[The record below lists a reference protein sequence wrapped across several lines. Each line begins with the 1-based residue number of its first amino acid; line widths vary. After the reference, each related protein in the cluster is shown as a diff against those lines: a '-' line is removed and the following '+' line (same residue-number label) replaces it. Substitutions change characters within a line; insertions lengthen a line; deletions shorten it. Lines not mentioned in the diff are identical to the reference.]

1 MAISLMTDKKYSTYV
16 QTFTRNYTVLLK
28 TNESKPDV
36 ISPDQSAIPKVTVR
50 EVEVVIKKM
59 EENKAPG
66 TDEIT
71 RVKELKRIN

>member
-1 MAISLMTDKKYSTYV
+1 MTDKKYSTYL
-16 QTFTRNYTVLLK
+16 QTFTRNYTVLK

-50 EVEVVIKKM
+50 EVEVVIKEM

-71 RVKELKRIN
+71 RDIIKIVGEGI